1 MDRREYTDTVLSALR
16 HVTRRERSAIRAEID
31 GHLEDHLEGLLELG
45 YSPELAEERTLD
57 AMGDPKEV
65 GRELNRQY
73 PLGWLIVGR
82 MAMAAVLVFALVV
95 AGPLWDTLRNTV
107 VPNLQAR
114 WFPTTAQDLTEISF
128 SGYEDEDG
136 VYQALAKTA
145 VDLDLRRT
153 ANGVTTRI
161 YQVGL
166 QDPAAEQ
173 TTAWFAVSFS
183 AVNPFE
189 KPSRFLGDSMRLE
202 GQSAMVVTS
211 FHSPYYCFFSG
222 PVTRGQEAQVVWQ
235 GDGEPV
241 SFTVPL
247 PWKEAAE

>member
-16 HVTRRERSAIRAEID
+16 HVTGDEQAAIQAELA
-31 GHLEDHLEGLLELG
+31 GHIEDHMEGLLELG

-65 GRELNRQY
+65 GRELNKQY

-82 MAMAAVLVFALVV
+82 VAMAAVLIFALVA
-95 AGPLWDTLRNTV
+95 AGPAWNTLRDTV

-114 WFPTTAQDLTEISF
+114 WFPTTVQDLTEISF
-128 SGYEDEDG
+128 SGYQDG
-136 VYQALAKTA
+136 AYQALAKTA
-145 VDLDLRRT
+145 MDLDLRRT
-153 ANGVTTRI
+153 ANGVTTRV

-166 QDPAAEQ
+166 QDPAAER

-183 AVNPFE
+183 SVNPFE
-189 KPSRFLGDSMRLE
+189 KPSRFLGDNMRLE
-202 GQSAMVVTS
+202 GQPSTVVTS
-211 FHSPYYCFFSG
+211 FHRPYYCFFSG
-222 PVTRGQEAQVVWQ
+222 PVTRGQEARVVWQ

-247 PWKEAAE
+247 PWEEAAE

>member
-31 GHLEDHLEGLLELG
+31 GHLEDHLEGLLGLG

-73 PLGWLIVGR
+73 PLGWLVGR

-173 TTAWFAVSFS
+173 TTAWFAVSLS
-183 AVNPFE
+183 SVNPFKNPNQYE
-189 KPSRFLGDSMRLE
+189 WRGMRME
-202 GQSAMVVTS
+202 GNTETS
-211 FHSPYYCFFSG
+211 GETIYVHNGVLFSG
-222 PVTRGQEAQVVWQ
+222 TVVHGQEVQVVCQ
-235 GDGEPV
+235 RHGETYR
-241 SFTVPL
+241 FTVPL
-247 PWKEAAE
+247 PWEEAVE